1 MQVDLQLLLHTMSQ
15 RGNGLCSARG
25 LCDFGRATVNGNAS
39 DMNSSQAAGR
49 VWGEGKQGVGG
60 GSEYL
65 MHPATT
71 QQFALKSLLPI

>member
-1 MQVDLQLLLHTMSQ
+1 M
-15 RGNGLCSARG
+15 
-25 LCDFGRATVNGNAS
+25 NGNAS
-39 DMNSSQAAGR
+39 DMNSSQAAGWVR
-49 VWGEGKQGVGG
+49 GEGKQGVGG